1 MVLNN
6 NNIINDIVNEA
17 TEGFVMVLLT
27 DVDNN
32 NVDVLRF
39 NIFDDDGD

>member
-1 MVLNN
+1 MVLDN

-27 DVDNN
+27 DVDD

>member
-27 DVDNN
+27 DVDD

>member
-6 NNIINDIVNEA
+6 DNIIDDMLNEA

-27 DVDNN
+27 NVDN